1 MTAMATFVVAT
12 APVAQANWFGATGL
26 SSFNC
31 SDSTGNMT
39 DSTTHTYHMNTTWTT
54 QNVEDA
60 MNWHL
65 PRLASEYGMTVQ
77 EHSSNNT
84 NTDIVVFDADY
95 TTQCGL
101 DWDAS
106 PGNKVGLAK
115 CVNHWNATQRCDR
128 HYLRFD
134 TSDTNNF
141 SAAKNRKLACHET
154 GHALGLKHR
163 FRTSDPGCMRSSLGA
178 ATTNYY
184 SAHDQ
189 SHFSSL

>member
-1 MTAMATFVVAT
+1 
-12 APVAQANWFGATGL
+12 
-26 SSFNC
+26 
-31 SDSTGNMT
+31 MT
-39 DSTTHTYHMNTTWTT
+39 DSDIHTYYMSPTATT
-54 QNVEDA
+54 QNVKDA

-65 PRLASEYGMTVQ
+65 PRLQSVYGMTSFS
-77 EHSSNNT
+77 HSSNT
-84 NTDIVVFDADY
+84 VNTDFVIFDANY

-115 CVNHWNATQRCDR
+115 CRNHWSASGECNR

-141 SAAKNRKLACHET
+141 GVFKNKVLACHET

-163 FRTSDPGCMRSSLGA
+163 FRTSDPGCMKSSLGGG
-178 ATTNYY
+178 ATSGY
-184 SAHDQ
+184 SGHDT
-189 SHFSSL
+189 SHFSSW